1 MIQVVSKRCS
11 HGALE
16 FRTKGDGNKSIYD
29 AVAAG
34 IECVD
39 RSEDQTPIMAL
50 PKASSWLD
58 CVV

>member
-29 AVAAG
+29 AIVAG

-39 RSEDQTPIMAL
+39 RSQDRTSYHGPA
-50 PKASSWLD
+50 
-58 CVV
+58 